1 MKDTFSNL
9 VAGFGTWKDKAMA
22 QVPYLQVLELHQL
35 KALYRGDWISRKVV
49 DIPAFDSTRAWR
61 QWQADKEVIKLL
73 ENTEKSFG
81 MQHKL
86 YMAMVKARLYGG
98 SAIVLGVD
106 DGQDFGQELDLNR
119 CKKDCLKFA
128 HVVERWMISPGP
140 VVKDITSPWF
150 GSPSYYMRSNTPVIS
165 GPDGVDP
172 IPLSSLSEQ
181 AGATIYIHPSR
192 VIRMIGMDYP
202 DMEEAPDAWGDSALQ
217 IVYEAI
223 RGAGMVN
230 SSVASMIAEA
240 KLDVIMVDGLS
251 NKLSTTAG
259 TQKVMDRYANANAAK
274 SVLNMLL
281 LEKDQEEWIRKEL
294 RLTGMD
300 KVQQTYLMIC
310 AAASDIPVTR
320 FLGQSPAGMDATGE
334 SDTRNYYDRIN
345 SEQKLK
351 VTPTLTPLDEVM
363 IRHSIGTRDP
373 DIDYSW
379 NPLWQ
384 LSDNDKAKNELALA
398 QAHQVD
404 VGAGII
410 NPEVLREGRIN
421 YLMKSDTLYLGLE
434 AAVDDYG
441 TEPDEEE
448 VPEEP
453 ENAISDSSPA
463 PLCVTR
469 SVLNTAELKAWARS
483 QGFRSIV
490 ADPHVTV
497 LYSKQPVD
505 WMKMG
510 RSRTDVVI
518 PEGEPRV
525 VEPICPGGP
534 VVLHVSCPE
543 LSWRHDQLVR
553 EGASHDY
560 PEYQPHVTI
569 TYEYEGVD
577 LEKVT
582 PFRGEIKLG
591 PERFSR
597 VDETKP
603 FEVNETMLKSGVR
616 R

>member
-1 MKDTFSNL
+1 
-9 VAGFGTWKDKAMA
+9 
-22 QVPYLQVLELHQL
+22 
-35 KALYRGDWISRKVV
+35 
-49 DIPAFDSTRAWR
+49 
-61 QWQADKEVIKLL
+61 
-73 ENTEKSFG
+73 
-81 MQHKL
+81 
-86 YMAMVKARLYGG
+86 
-98 SAIVLGVD
+98 
-106 DGQDFGQELDLNR
+106 
-119 CKKDCLKFA
+119 
-128 HVVERWMISPGP
+128 
-140 VVKDITSPWF
+140 
-150 GSPSYYMRSNTPVIS
+150 
-165 GPDGVDP
+165 
-172 IPLSSLSEQ
+172 
-181 AGATIYIHPSR
+181 
-192 VIRMIGMDYP
+192 
-202 DMEEAPDAWGDSALQ
+202 
-217 IVYEAI
+217 
-223 RGAGMVN
+223 
-230 SSVASMIAEA
+230 
-240 KLDVIMVDGLS
+240 
-251 NKLSTTAG
+251 
-259 TQKVMDRYANANAAK
+259 
-274 SVLNMLL
+274 
-281 LEKDQEEWIRKEL
+281 
-294 RLTGMD
+294 
-300 KVQQTYLMIC
+300 
-310 AAASDIPVTR
+310 
-320 FLGQSPAGMDATGE
+320 
-334 SDTRNYYDRIN
+334 
-345 SEQKLK
+345 
-351 VTPTLTPLDEVM
+351 M

-384 LSDNDKAKNELALA
+384 LSDSDKAKNELALA

-505 WMKMG
+505 WMKTG

-525 VEPICPGGP
+525 VEPIYPGGP
-534 VVLHVSCPE
+534 VVLYVACPE

>member
-1 MKDTFSNL
+1 
-9 VAGFGTWKDKAMA
+9 
-22 QVPYLQVLELHQL
+22 
-35 KALYRGDWISRKVV
+35 
-49 DIPAFDSTRAWR
+49 
-61 QWQADKEVIKLL
+61 
-73 ENTEKSFG
+73 
-81 MQHKL
+81 
-86 YMAMVKARLYGG
+86 
-98 SAIVLGVD
+98 
-106 DGQDFGQELDLNR
+106 
-119 CKKDCLKFA
+119 
-128 HVVERWMISPGP
+128 
-140 VVKDITSPWF
+140 
-150 GSPSYYMRSNTPVIS
+150 
-165 GPDGVDP
+165 
-172 IPLSSLSEQ
+172 
-181 AGATIYIHPSR
+181 
-192 VIRMIGMDYP
+192 
-202 DMEEAPDAWGDSALQ
+202 
-217 IVYEAI
+217 
-223 RGAGMVN
+223 
-230 SSVASMIAEA
+230 
-240 KLDVIMVDGLS
+240 
-251 NKLSTTAG
+251 
-259 TQKVMDRYANANAAK
+259 
-274 SVLNMLL
+274 
-281 LEKDQEEWIRKEL
+281 
-294 RLTGMD
+294 
-300 KVQQTYLMIC
+300 
-310 AAASDIPVTR
+310 
-320 FLGQSPAGMDATGE
+320 
-334 SDTRNYYDRIN
+334 
-345 SEQKLK
+345 
-351 VTPTLTPLDEVM
+351 
-363 IRHSIGTRDP
+363 
-373 DIDYSW
+373 
-379 NPLWQ
+379 
-384 LSDNDKAKNELALA
+384 LALA

-410 NPEVLREGRIN
+410 NPEVLRAGRVN
-421 YLMKSDTLYLGLE
+421 YLIKSDTLYLGLE
-434 AAVDDYG
+434 AAVDDFG

-453 ENAISDSSPA
+453 ENAISDAESFVKVYVALVARRGATDAGWTEEAREAALEARRQNKKSDWEKKNGKVVAYHGTTSDVIEKIKKEGLSISPDSRSWQDESLYRGDRGESVYVTSSLAAAKEWGGMAASNKIATEPMVVELHVPADEWKKFKQDRSAGTMGLEAAEEAKSKRTTQTIPPSWIAKIHKGLDIHSEEDGFADSSPA

-469 SVLNTAELKAWARS
+469 PVLNTAELKAWARS

-510 RSRTDVVI
+510 RGRTDVVI

-591 PERFSR
+591 PEKFSR